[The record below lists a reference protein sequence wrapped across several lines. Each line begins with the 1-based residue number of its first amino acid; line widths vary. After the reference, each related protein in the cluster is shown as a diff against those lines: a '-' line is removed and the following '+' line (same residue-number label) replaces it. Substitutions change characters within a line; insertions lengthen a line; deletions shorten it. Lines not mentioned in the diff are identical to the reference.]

1 MSDKVPVTVLT
12 GYLGAGK
19 TTLLNRIL
27 AEPHGRRFAVIVNE
41 FGEIGIDNDLVVGAD
56 EEVFEMNNG
65 CVCCTVRGDL
75 IRILSNLMKRKDK
88 FDYILIETT
97 GLADPGPV
105 VQTFFM
111 DDELKAKLR
120 VDGIVTLVDA
130 RHIVHHIDDAPE
142 AQEQIAFAD
151 VILLNKTDLVQTDE
165 LDALERRIL
174 GMNAAAKLY
183 RTQNAQVDLD
193 AVLNVGG
200 FNLDRAM
207 EIDPQFMEP
216 EYPFEWGGIYQL
228 EAGTYT
234 IALDEGPDPAMQ
246 LALLPAA
253 TATRAALELVQEQAV
268 LVFSDD
274 EQAVDPGATLTPG
287 ATLYRLNL
295 WEAPLHFTLEV
306 AEAGVYALF
315 TEHGPDEFN
324 LRLLCADENLEP
336 ELSHAYKPDH
346 EHDEEVSSVG
356 ITVPG
361 DLDPQRLNAWL
372 SRLLREQGTDIF
384 RMKGVL
390 SIAGDPRRF
399 VFQGVHM
406 LFDGRP
412 DRPWGAE
419 PRTNK
424 LIFIGR
430 NLDREQINA
439 DFAACLS
446 YA

>member
-1 MSDKVPVTVLT
+1 M
-12 GYLGAGK
+12 
-19 TTLLNRIL
+19 
-27 AEPHGRRFAVIVNE
+27 
-41 FGEIGIDNDLVVGAD
+41 
-56 EEVFEMNNG
+56 
-65 CVCCTVRGDL
+65 
-75 IRILSNLMKRKDK
+75 
-88 FDYILIETT
+88 
-97 GLADPGPV
+97 
-105 VQTFFM
+105 
-111 DDELKAKLR
+111 
-120 VDGIVTLVDA
+120 
-130 RHIVHHIDDAPE
+130 
-142 AQEQIAFAD
+142 
-151 VILLNKTDLVQTDE
+151 
-165 LDALERRIL
+165 
-174 GMNAAAKLY
+174 
-183 RTQNAQVDLD
+183 
-193 AVLNVGG
+193 
-200 FNLDRAM
+200 
-207 EIDPQFMEP
+207 
-216 EYPFEWGGIYQL
+216 
-228 EAGTYT
+228 T
-234 IALDEGPDPAMQ
+234 IATSAPAIV
-246 LALLPAA
+246 LRPSADA
-253 TATRAALELVQEQAV
+253 EFWAV
-268 LVFSDD
+268 
-274 EQAVDPGATLTPG
+274 AKAGA
-287 ATLYRLNL
+287 
-295 WEAPLHFTLEV
+295 
-306 AEAGVYALF
+306 YALF

-430 NLDREQINA
+430 NLDREQPNA

>member
-1 MSDKVPVTVLT
+1 
-12 GYLGAGK
+12 
-19 TTLLNRIL
+19 
-27 AEPHGRRFAVIVNE
+27 
-41 FGEIGIDNDLVVGAD
+41 
-56 EEVFEMNNG
+56 
-65 CVCCTVRGDL
+65 
-75 IRILSNLMKRKDK
+75 
-88 FDYILIETT
+88 
-97 GLADPGPV
+97 
-105 VQTFFM
+105 
-111 DDELKAKLR
+111 
-120 VDGIVTLVDA
+120 
-130 RHIVHHIDDAPE
+130 
-142 AQEQIAFAD
+142 
-151 VILLNKTDLVQTDE
+151 
-165 LDALERRIL
+165 
-174 GMNAAAKLY
+174 
-183 RTQNAQVDLD
+183 
-193 AVLNVGG
+193 
-200 FNLDRAM
+200 M

-253 TATRAALELVQEQAV
+253 ATTREELELVQEQAV

-306 AEAGVYALF
+306 AEAGAYALF

-324 LRLLCADENLEP
+324 LRLLCADEDPEP

-356 ITVPG
+356 ITVAG

-412 DRPWGAE
+412 DRPWGQE

-430 NLDREQINA
+430 NLDRAQLNA
-439 DFAACLS
+439 DFQSCLV
-446 YA
+446 